1 MSGALKRGRARPVR
15 WLASGLLVIAGLWL
29 VLAISIVSYAGKNG
43 GGNADAA
50 IVLGAAVSDTVPSPV
65 FEARLRHARD
75 LYLQGR
81 VRLIVVTGGRGPG
94 DSLSEGEAG
103 RKWLIRHGVPA
114 DVVLAETR
122 SRTTIQNLAFAGP
135 LLDARRAETVLLVS
149 DPLHMRRAMA
159 VALRQGLKA
168 NPSPT
173 PSTRY
178 RSAKTQAPF
187 LLRETWFLA
196 QFIVTGH

>member
-1 MSGALKRGRARPVR
+1 MSGALKPGRARPAR
-15 WLASGLLVIAGLWL
+15 WLAFSLLALAAAWL
-29 VLAISIVSYAGKNG
+29 VLAISIVTYAGKDA

-75 LYLQGR
+75 LYLQRR

-94 DSLSEGEAG
+94 DALSEGDAG
-103 RKWLIRHGVPA
+103 RQWLIRQGVPA
-114 DVVLAETR
+114 DSVLAETR
-122 SRTTIQNLAFAGP
+122 SRTTIQNLAFARP
-135 LLDARRAETVLLVS
+135 LLDARRAETVLIVS
-149 DPLHMRRAMA
+149 DPLHMRRAMV
-159 VALRQGLKA
+159 VAARQGLNA
-168 NPSPT
+168 DPSPT
-173 PSTRY
+173 PSSRY

-196 QFIVTGH
+196 QYIVIGQ